1 VEKAQKGIIY
11 VDEIDKIARKSE
23 NVSITRDV
31 SGEGVQQA
39 LLKILE
45 GTIAN
50 VPPQGGRK
58 HPQQEFIPIDTTNIL
73 FICGGAFDGM
83 DKIIKRRMNAK
94 VIGFNSQVVS
104 EDDDKNILSK
114 VQPEDLLKFG
124 LIPELIGRLPQVVA
138 LDPLSSE
145 ALVKILKEPKNALVK
160 QYETL
165 FKMDGVE
172 LEITDEAIKAV
183 ADKAKERKTGARG
196 LRSIMENLMTDIMYE
211 IPSNKDIAKVIITE
225 ETVLN
230 GKGATMV
237 PKNG

>member
-1 VEKAQKGIIY
+1 
-11 VDEIDKIARKSE
+11 
-23 NVSITRDV
+23 
-31 SGEGVQQA
+31 VQQA